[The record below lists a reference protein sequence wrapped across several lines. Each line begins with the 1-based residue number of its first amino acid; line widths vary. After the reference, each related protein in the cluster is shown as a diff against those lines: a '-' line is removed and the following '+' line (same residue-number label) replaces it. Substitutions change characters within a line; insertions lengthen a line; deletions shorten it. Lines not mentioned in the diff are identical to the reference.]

1 MIEIRNL
8 TKYFWNNKILNNLN
22 FDIQEA
28 KITGFIGDNGAWKS
42 TTMKILA
49 TSLTDYEGTV
59 SIFGKNL
66 KENIYDLREMIWF
79 MPDQYGLYQDL
90 SVCEYLE
97 FFLQA
102 YEIPVNHDFI
112 DETLALVHLWD
123 KKDTP
128 MKWLSRGMTQRV
140 LLAKALIT
148 QPKFLILDEPA
159 SGLDPKLRL
168 VLKNIL
174 QNLKENWVTI
184 FVSSHILSE
193 LEAMVDNIIIID
205 NGEILYSGCIQ
216 EFQKSWNKQE
226 IFIHSNDNKKL
237 ISLFNWYE
245 IIELEKWVLIKNS
258 KNSQEILQ
266 TILNNNIEILEFK
279 NSVQDIETAYIS
291 LTNQKWKIQ

>member
-1 MIEIRNL
+1 MIEIKNL

-22 FDIQEA
+22 FDIQEG

-49 TSLTDYEGTV
+49 TSLTDYEGNV
-59 SIFGKNL
+59 NICGKNL
-66 KENIYDLREMIWF
+66 QENIYDLREIIWF

-112 DETLALVHLWD
+112 DETLTLVHLED

-128 MKWLSRGMTQRV
+128 MKGLSRGMTQRV

-159 SGLDPKLRL
+159 SWLDPKLRL

-193 LEAMVDNIIIID
+193 LEAMVDNIVIID
-205 NGEILYSGCIQ
+205 NWEILYSGCIQ

-226 IFIHSNDNKKL
+226 IFIHSQDNKKL
-237 ISLFNWYE
+237 IWLFNWYE
-245 IIELEKWVLIKNS
+245 ILELEKWILIKNS

-266 TILNNNIEILEFK
+266 TILDNNIEVLEFK

-291 LTNQKWKIQ
+291 LTNQKWKTQ